1 MCVACYSCCSFLW
14 QFEWPNKI
22 QRNLTNAGDGYA
34 KIDMFQF
41 HSNGRATYTSKFARS
56 AWFNKSVEI
65 NDIAPSLSF
74 GVPQPPRTSDK
85 EGLPNVLASN
95 DNLAV
100 NIIAMQ
106 DRILMISDQPGSIQF
121 NSSTLEFYKHMSSM
135 PVVGKFTDIPKIPLG
150 MMASFGSAH
159 PLWTGSSLDASG
171 DAYGLLNVQRLS
183 GFDPRREQI
192 RLFKISAEDQK
203 LSNPKNPWLTRRT
216 IVELNMPSGTFAP
229 YSKYTLISLDPSRH
243 FCSYMKILLG

>member
-1 MCVACYSCCSFLW
+1 
-14 QFEWPNKI
+14 
-22 QRNLTNAGDGYA
+22 
-34 KIDMFQF
+34 
-41 HSNGRATYTSKFARS
+41 
-56 AWFNKSVEI
+56 
-65 NDIAPSLSF
+65 
-74 GVPQPPRTSDK
+74 
-85 EGLPNVLASN
+85 
-95 DNLAV
+95 
-100 NIIAMQ
+100 
-106 DRILMISDQPGSIQF
+106 
-121 NSSTLEFYKHMSSM
+121 M
-135 PVVGKFTDIPKIPLG
+135 PIVGKFTDIPQIPLG

-183 GFDPRREQI
+183 GVDPRREHI

-243 FCSYMKILLG
+243 FFSYMKILYG